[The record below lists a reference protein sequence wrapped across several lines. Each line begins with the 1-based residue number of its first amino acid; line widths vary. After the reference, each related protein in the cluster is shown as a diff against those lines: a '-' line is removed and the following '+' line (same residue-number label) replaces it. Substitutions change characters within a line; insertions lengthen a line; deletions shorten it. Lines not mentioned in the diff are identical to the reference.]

1 MSASIALRTMD
12 DSEIVQAANLNV
24 EQRESIKL
32 IKNSKGYV
40 WEIRILNLDIDRLQ
54 SLDAEMRARFRTEI

>member
-1 MSASIALRTMD
+1 MD

-40 WEIRILNLDIDRLQ
+40 WEIRILNTDIDRLQ
-54 SLDAEMRARFRTEI
+54 NIDAEMRARFRTDI

>member
-1 MSASIALRTMD
+1 MD
-12 DSEIVQAANLNV
+12 DSEIIQAANLNV

-40 WEIRILNLDIDRLQ
+40 WEIRILNTDIDRLQ
-54 SLDAEMRARFRTEI
+54 NIDAEMRARFRTDI